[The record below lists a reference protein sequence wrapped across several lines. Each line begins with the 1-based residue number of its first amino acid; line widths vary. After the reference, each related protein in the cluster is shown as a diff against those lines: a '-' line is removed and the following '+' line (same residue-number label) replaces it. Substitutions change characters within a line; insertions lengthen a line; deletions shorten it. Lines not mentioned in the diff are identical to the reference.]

1 MPIQPG
7 VGYTFFASSQG
18 HNLSVEQP
26 WAPIALLQ
34 DTADTDHPFKLR
46 VYWMEESAMFFA
58 TVTAGTVNNIV
69 PVIWGGGPIDDL
81 LNVTPK
87 PEMGLATVQVPPGF
101 FNAYVRCGPDST
113 TPYIFPTS
121 DRDQAGYPQVY
132 FSTTEMTDTDEFTYI
147 KIADAQVDVAT
158 KTVQS
163 VVQYVTGSLWASR
176 IKVGTLTAKYYYARV

>member
-1 MPIQPG
+1 MSKAQPG
-7 VGYTFFASSQG
+7 AGYGFTSSGYGFSLNTLDPFPVQ
-18 HNLSVEQP
+18 EAA
-26 WAPIALLQ
+26 AP
-34 DTADTDHPFKLR
+34 DHPFKLN

-87 PEMGLATVQVPPGF
+87 PEMGLATVQVAPGF